1 MTNSIIYQHD
11 LEQER
16 FGLRV
21 ASRLSDS
28 LDDLPYE
35 ISERL
40 RAARVQ
46 AVSKRKMVSTKMAT
60 SIVNL
65 GGGSSLTLGSNQQ
78 HWWGKLATAAP
89 LLMLVLGLIA
99 INLIQDDMHIKE
111 IADLDAALLTDDL
124 PPTAYT
130 DPGFVHYLKISS
142 GQYK

>member
-1 MTNSIIYQHD
+1 MTNSTIYQHD

-46 AVSKRKMVSTKMAT
+46 AVAKRKIVATKMAIN
-60 SIVNL
+60 IVNL
-65 GGGSSLTLGSNQQ
+65 GGGSSLTLGSDEPN
-78 HWWGKLATAAP
+78 WWGKLAAAAP

-99 INLIQDDMHIKE
+99 INLIQDDIHIKE

-124 PPTAYT
+124 PPAAYA
-130 DPGFVHYLKISS
+130 DPGFAHYMKSSS

>member
-1 MTNSIIYQHD
+1 MTNSTIYQQD

-46 AVSKRKMVSTKMAT
+46 AVAKRKLVATKMVT
-60 SIVNL
+60 IIVNL
-65 GGGSSLTLGSNQQ
+65 GGGSSLTLGSDQPN
-78 HWWGKLATAAP
+78 WWGKLATAVP

-99 INLIQDDMHIKE
+99 INLIQDDLHIKE

-124 PPTAYT
+124 PPAAYT
-130 DPGFVHYLKISS
+130 DPGFTHYLKISS

>member
-1 MTNSIIYQHD
+1 MTNSTIYQHALKQD
-11 LEQER
+11 R

-46 AVSKRKMVSTKMAT
+46 AVGKRKIATIKTATNLIHFGGNST
-60 SIVNL
+60 
-65 GGGSSLTLGSNQQ
+65 LTFGSNQPS
-78 HWWGKLATAAP
+78 WWKRIATATP

-99 INLIQDDMHIKE
+99 INLIQDDLHIRE
-111 IADLDAALLTDDL
+111 IADLDTELLTDDL

-130 DPGFVHYLKISS
+130 DPGFAHFLKISS
-142 GQYK
+142 NQYK

>member
-1 MTNSIIYQHD
+1 MTNSTIYQHD

-35 ISERL
+35 ITERL

-46 AVSKRKMVSTKMAT
+46 AVAKRKIVATKMVT

-65 GGGSSLTLGSNQQ
+65 GGGSSLTMGSDEPN
-78 HWWGKLATAAP
+78 WWGKLATAAP

-124 PPTAYT
+124 PPAAYT
-130 DPGFVHYLKISS
+130 DPGFAHYLKISS